1 MLKGKNII
9 LGICGG
15 IAAYKSVSL
24 LRLLQKNGAD
34 VQVVITPA
42 GKEFITPVTLSAL
55 SRKPVVSEFFS
66 ANTGEWHSHVDLGI
80 WGDMMVIA
88 PATASTIG
96 KMASGIAD
104 NMLVTTYFSMKGPVM
119 IAPAM
124 DLDMYR
130 HPTTRRNLEQL
141 SADRVEIVEA
151 SSGYLASGLEGKGRM
166 AEPDEILDHII
177 KYFQRG
183 RELVG
188 KRVLITAGPTYEKL
202 DPVRYI
208 GNYSTGKMG
217 FAIAEEF
224 IRRGA
229 DTTIVAGPVD
239 LRTPVGARRIDV
251 ESALEMKAAVEDNF
265 ESSDIAVFAAAV
277 ADYRPAIYSDTKIKR
292 EEGEA
297 PVIELIKNPDIAAE
311 TGKQKKDGQITVGF
325 ALETDEGLEQACK
338 KLNRKNLD
346 IVVLNSL
353 KDDGAGF
360 GTDTNKITL
369 VTKSDI
375 EKFPL
380 KSKHKVASDIVDKI
394 IRIMACMILFIA
406 AGFTTVNAQEFR
418 ATVEVNSQKV
428 EGTNK
433 SVFESLQ
440 ESLNSYM
447 NETQFSNAVFSPV
460 EKIECRF
467 FFTISEYDDDRM
479 KGDLQIQLIRPV
491 YNSTYTTTLF
501 NFKDTKIEFN
511 YRDGD
516 PVIYNSQQPDNNL
529 TAIMD
534 YYANLLLGIDFDS
547 FSSRGGQPFF
557 DRAQSIVQLM
567 QSSGEVGWRTFDDTK
582 NRSAVLNTY
591 MDSNTAAIR
600 DMNYQY
606 HRRGLDEMVTSPDR
620 GRQQITE
627 AIKAIQNVYETAPM
641 SVALSIF
648 RDSKLD
654 ELVNVYSKAPESER
668 NDVYEMLQ
676 PIYPTESTRLNQIK
690 NPENK

>member
-1 MLKGKNII
+1 MLKGKNIV

-80 WGDMMVIA
+80 WADMMVIA

-96 KMASGIAD
+96 KMVSGIAD